1 MADGKVVII
10 VENGPQ
16 SYARGHM
23 PTAIDFSGA
32 KKKSHQE
39 FSPKI
44 KTSSLSLIRGG
55 PGCRAFKRGAD
66 APAKFGLTNT
76 GYLPSGISGWER
88 SGSAIS

>member
-32 KKKSHQE
+32 KKNLTKN
-39 FSPKI
+39 SPQ
-44 KTSSLSLIRGG
+44 R
-55 PGCRAFKRGAD
+55 
-66 APAKFGLTNT
+66 
-76 GYLPSGISGWER
+76 
-88 SGSAIS
+88 